1 MRYTRAFRERHT
13 LDDGTAIEFRAVL
26 PSDKALLAEGFTRLS
41 PESRRRRFFT
51 SKTGLSEEELRY
63 LTEFE
68 GTDHY
73 ALGAMIPGDGE
84 RDAEGIGVARFVR
97 SQSDPETAEISIVVV
112 DEWQHRGIGKRLLER
127 IAGAAAERG
136 VRRIRSVALADNPG
150 VRELLQRH
158 TEDLEV
164 HQVEPGVVEFSFPLT
179 MPVSEDIFD
188 VLFSTLRLVALG
200 SVVVPVWFGRQTVRR
215 LLALGGSGGA
225 GQARGTG
232 DAPDEP

>member
-13 LDDGTAIEFRAVL
+13 LDDGTPIEFRAVL

-84 RDAEGIGVARFVR
+84 RKPEGIGVARFVR

-136 VRRIRSVALADNPG
+136 IRRIRSVALAENPG

-164 HQVEPGVVEFSFPLT
+164 RRVEPGVVEFSFPLT

-215 LLALGGSGGA
+215 LLALGGSGGD
-225 GQARGTG
+225 GQEGGTG
-232 DAPDEP
+232 DAPDAP